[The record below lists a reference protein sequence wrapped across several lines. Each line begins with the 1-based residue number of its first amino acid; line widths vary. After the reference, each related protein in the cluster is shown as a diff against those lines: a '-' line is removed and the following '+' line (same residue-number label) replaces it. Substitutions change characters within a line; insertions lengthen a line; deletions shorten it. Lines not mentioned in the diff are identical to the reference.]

1 MRSRLK
7 KTLSIA
13 SLFLI
18 AACQISIAQFS
29 QRGSI
34 TGVVTESSGA
44 VVPNAAVTLL
54 DLGRNQK
61 TSITSDAGG
70 HYEFSEFVV
79 GNNQVSVEVRG
90 FKKSISD
97 SLPVTSVKDDLPLC
111 SRQAPRDQFQI
122 KGQRCQKIR

>member
-54 DLGRNQK
+54 DPGRNQK
-61 TSITSDAGG
+61 TAITSDAGR
-70 HYEFSEFVV
+70 HYEFSQLVV
-79 GNNQVSVEVRG
+79 GNNQVSVEVR
-90 FKKSISD
+90 S
-97 SLPVTSVKDDLPLC
+97 VTSHFG
-111 SRQAPRDQFQI
+111 QARTATLQQAGPAGSI
-122 KGQRCQKIR
+122 PNKGPAMPEN